1 VSQHGLLVDGQ
12 RQRAGWDS
20 LYRSD
25 NVRARGA
32 VPAITDGMSGFLRL
46 FLLPTL
52 FLVASIYVLRL
63 ATARGSFI
71 MYFVAAV
78 LLGMGIAAYLRAW
91 KRPPKE

>member
-1 VSQHGLLVDGQ
+1 V
-12 RQRAGWDS
+12 A
-20 LYRSD
+20 
-25 NVRARGA
+25 
-32 VPAITDGMSGFLRL
+32 AITDGVSVFLRL

-78 LLGMGIAAYLRAW
+78 LLGMGIAAYLMAW
-91 KRPPKE
+91 KRPPDK

>member
-1 VSQHGLLVDGQ
+1 V
-12 RQRAGWDS
+12 RQRGRQASGQGPAACWATA
-20 LYRSD
+20 YRSD
-25 NVRARGA
+25 NARAGDA
-32 VPAITDGMSGFLRL
+32 AAAITDGMSGFLRL

-78 LLGMGIAAYLRAW
+78 LLGMGIAAYMRA
-91 KRPPKE
+91 